1 VTASSTSFA
10 ESRGLWH
17 GHGVSYC
24 EECWTEFVDTVPRCS
39 DCGGPLQ
46 AGELPAARPLV
57 EEAPDVAVAGAVDL
71 SAIDSLIV
79 ELPGED
85 AEHYAEALRMEGVH
99 SRLECGEFVRFR
111 GPGQKPT
118 GPISLRAPVRVFV
131 ATDDKEQARDILE
144 SVGQEDLV
152 GDAWLEG
159 VEAEE
164 IDDGDA
170 EPPPAA
176 ESAHDTPPEA
186 RAEGVSSGA
195 VVVLLLAV
203 ALGLI
208 FLFAR

>member
-1 VTASSTSFA
+1 V
-10 ESRGLWH
+10 
-17 GHGVSYC
+17 
-24 EECWTEFVDTVPRCS
+24 
-39 DCGGPLQ
+39 
-46 AGELPAARPLV
+46 
-57 EEAPDVAVAGAVDL
+57 GAVDL

-79 ELPGED
+79 ELAGEE

-99 SRLECGEFVRFR
+99 SRLECGDFVRYR

-131 ATDDKEQARDILE
+131 ATADLEQARDILE

-159 VEAEE
+159 VEAAE
-164 IDDGDA
+164 IDDADPELSPDA
-170 EPPPAA
+170 GSAPPTTST
-176 ESAHDTPPEA
+176 EM
-186 RAEGVSSGA
+186 RAEGVSKGGLA
-195 VVVLLLAV
+195 ALLLAV